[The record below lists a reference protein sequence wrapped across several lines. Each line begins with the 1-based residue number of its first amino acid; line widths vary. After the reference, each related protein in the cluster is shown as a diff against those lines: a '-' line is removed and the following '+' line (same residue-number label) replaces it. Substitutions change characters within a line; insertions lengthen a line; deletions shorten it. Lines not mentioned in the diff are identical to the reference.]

1 MCLGKAYLKRSPAAC
16 IGKCN
21 AESTICLAAF
31 LNRCGETGDRIKDV
45 RISLLSQS
53 LPLRRCR
60 EDVAEESSLI
70 ILSAEETHMH
80 SNLDEFR
87 AKPGLLFAA
96 DRLRELIQFLEREV
110 PIRRA
115 GKHL

>member
-1 MCLGKAYLKRSPAAC
+1 
-16 IGKCN
+16 
-21 AESTICLAAF
+21 
-31 LNRCGETGDRIKDV
+31 
-45 RISLLSQS
+45 
-53 LPLRRCR
+53 
-60 EDVAEESSLI
+60 
-70 ILSAEETHMH
+70 MH